1 MKKKLIFLFQ
11 IIFIYI
17 LFLSISFADLQK
29 NLINKITATKTL
41 SFNFKQNIA
50 EKVEF
55 GNCYIKYPL
64 LMKCIY
70 QNLKQKSVISN
81 GKTVAIIKKKYKK
94 IYYYPIRTTPLF
106 IILKKKLIFLF
117 QIIFIYILFL
127 SISFADLQKNL
138 INKITATKT
147 LSFNFKQ
154 NIAEKVEFGNCYI
167 KYPLLMKCIYQNLK
181 QKSVISNGKTVAIIK
196 KKYKKIYYY
205 PIRTTPLF
213 IILKKEKI
221 LHLIRNNKPTKIDSS
236 IIEFELNEKKSNKL
250 KILFDK
256 NSLEFKGWKTK
267 DAYSNDVT
275 FIIYDLKTNE
285 IIEDEFFKIPKEEDL

>member
-29 NLINKITATKTL
+29 
-41 SFNFKQNIA
+41 
-50 EKVEF
+50 
-55 GNCYIKYPL
+55 
-64 LMKCIY
+64 
-70 QNLKQKSVISN
+70 
-81 GKTVAIIKKKYKK
+81 
-94 IYYYPIRTTPLF
+94 
-106 IILKKKLIFLF
+106 
-117 QIIFIYILFL
+117 
-127 SISFADLQKNL
+127 DL

-250 KILFDK
+250 KIFFDK

-267 DAYSNDVT
+267 DAYSNDVS